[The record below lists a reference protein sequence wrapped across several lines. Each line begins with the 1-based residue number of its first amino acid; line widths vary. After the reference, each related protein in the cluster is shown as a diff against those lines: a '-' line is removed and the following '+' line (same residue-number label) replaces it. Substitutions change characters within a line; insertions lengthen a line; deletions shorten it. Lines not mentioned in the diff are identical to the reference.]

1 MSFTVKTSF
10 RKSAREVLKR
20 TGKRMRMGSKKWT
33 DSASESSMILA
44 RLNLFGIII
53 FQLYLKKRTIYF
65 LKQYNILSMRVYIYF
80 FYTRFLRRE
89 NVKFQKKIQLL
100 FLSSTVTVSRW
111 NRSSLCK
118 ITFYAF
124 FGKYKL

>member
-100 FLSSTVTVSRW
+100 FLSSTVTVSR
-111 NRSSLCK
+111 
-118 ITFYAF
+118 
-124 FGKYKL
+124 

>member
-1 MSFTVKTSF
+1 MT
-10 RKSAREVLKR
+10 
-20 TGKRMRMGSKKWT
+20 
-33 DSASESSMILA
+33 LA

-80 FYTRFLRRE
+80 FYTRFRRE

-100 FLSSTVTVSRW
+100 FLSSTVTVSR
-111 NRSSLCK
+111 
-118 ITFYAF
+118 
-124 FGKYKL
+124 